1 MAITIQAQLAKKLP
15 IPGSQFSSQQ
25 ASITISA
32 EVNDINN
39 VVSEAARLYALAEQA
54 VDAQLA
60 ENSAPVKV
68 PVVQQRVTSSIP
80 SSSPSQQLAASRP
93 YRTGGQRRSA
103 ITPAQLRFLQKLI
116 LDTHTSLPAILA
128 HHEIGSLENLSA
140 GAASSLIDE
149 LRARM
154 VRA

>member
-32 EVNDINN
+32 EVNDINQI
-39 VVSEAARLYALAEQA
+39 VSEAARLYALAEKA

-60 ENSAPVKV
+60 GNPPAAITPVL
-68 PVVQQRVTSSIP
+68 PQRATSSLP
-80 SSSPSQQLAASRP
+80 PPSPSQPPAASRP
-93 YRTGGQRRSA
+93 YRTNGPRRSA
-103 ITPAQLRFLQKLI
+103 ITPAQMRFLQTLI
-116 LDTHTSLPAILA
+116 TDTNASLPAILA
-128 HHEIGSLENLSA
+128 RQEISGLDQLSA
-140 GAASSLIDE
+140 AAASSLIDE
-149 LRARM
+149 LRARA